1 MVGVIA
7 TPSYTIFMVKILAE
21 FSVGGVKADV
31 QKNKISVKLFSLKK
45 KKKKV
50 GHSLV
55 LVCVAEW
62 FWLCLCLWHCG
73 RMSWKVQLGSAWHK
87 S

>member
-21 FSVGGVKADV
+21 FSEGGVKADV

-45 KKKKV
+45 KKK
-50 GHSLV
+50 
-55 LVCVAEW
+55 
-62 FWLCLCLWHCG
+62 
-73 RMSWKVQLGSAWHK
+73 SWT
-87 S
+87 